1 MSSYATA
8 AQVKSYYGSLN
19 FAQLTADSGSAPNDS
34 AILAA
39 ATDQSSVID
48 GYLMGRYACPITAPA
63 NVVSVLSVHCCRL
76 AVYALFQGRLMA
88 DQYTSVTTDR
98 DITIAWLKDISQDK
112 TSIPGQ
118 TQPNA
123 ILPSANVVGGSM
135 SKVFGDGDMLGQ
147 YGSVNWPGPPYSNY

>member
-39 ATDQSSVID
+39 CTDQSSVID
-48 GYLMGRYACPITAPA
+48 GYLMGRYATPITAPA

-98 DITIAWLKDISQDK
+98 DITIAWLKDISQEK
-112 TSIPGQ
+112 TSLPGQ
-118 TQPNA
+118 SEPVT
-123 ILPSANVVGGSM
+123 PSTDTRSAVGGSTRQ
-135 SKVFGDGDMLGQ
+135 VFGDGELLGIW
-147 YGSVNWPGPPYSNY
+147 GNIDRIDLP